1 LSGSFVANMDTV
13 ERGVANDP
21 RPDAGLGR
29 IDDAEAGWH
38 EKDRNTSD
46 GDKATEEVGQM
57 GKTQW
62 LLSTQSTFAN
72 TRS

>member
-1 LSGSFVANMDTV
+1 MDTV

-57 GKTQW
+57 GKIQ
-62 LLSTQSTFAN
+62 
-72 TRS
+72 